1 MKHILQISL
10 AGCCILGLFACSQP
24 EQKEHTA
31 SKQNQSYK
39 IIALSQQQ
47 LNEALQLPGEMEPF
61 QFVQLFPKVSGFVK
75 DVLVDRGTEVR
86 KGQVLIRLEAPE
98 LTEHSAAARLKYQAA
113 QAVFLTSK
121 DRYMRLVQTS
131 ATQGAVSPYDLSSAR
146 SHMIADSV
154 TYQGELSNYYA
165 TEDMKQYLVVTAPF
179 DGVITE
185 RNVHPGALV
194 GPGAQNGKPMLVL
207 QQQSKLRMMINVPE
221 QYSMQVKDKD
231 QVNFTVNAMPG
242 KVFEGVIARSSG
254 SLNDNF
260 RSETVEV
267 DIDNSHHQFKAG
279 MYAEVSLKAAG
290 SVNAFVLPKTAI
302 VTTTEKKYIVA
313 VEHNQA
319 HLIDVSEGNQHD
331 GDVEVFGQL
340 KPGEQVVANPS
351 YKIKEGDSMPTAA
364 LTMKK

>member
-10 AGCCILGLFACSQP
+10 TSCCIVGLFACGQP
-24 EQKEHTA
+24 EKKEHNA
-31 SKQNQSYK
+31 KPKQSYK
-39 IIALSQQQ
+39 IISLSQQQ

-61 QFVQLFPKVSGFVK
+61 QFVQLFPKVSGFVR
-75 DVLVDRGTEVR
+75 DVLVDRGTEVH

-98 LTEHSAAARLKYQAA
+98 LAEHSAAARLKYQAA

-154 TYQGELSNYYA
+154 TYQGELSNYHA

-207 QQQSKLRMMINVPE
+207 QQQSKLRMMVNVPE
-221 QYSMQVKDKD
+221 QYSMQVRDKD
-231 QVNFTVNAMPG
+231 RVSFTVNAMPG
-242 KVFEGVIARSSG
+242 KVFDGVISRSSG

-260 RSETVEV
+260 RSETIEIDV
-267 DIDNSHHQFKAG
+267 DNSHHQFKAG

-290 SVNAFVLPKTAI
+290 SVNAFVLPKAAI
-302 VTTTEKKYIVA
+302 VTTTEKKYVVTIENGKV
-313 VEHNQA
+313 

-331 GDVEVFGQL
+331 GDIEVFGQL
-340 KPGEQVVANPS
+340 KPGEQIVANPS
-351 YKIKEGDSMPTAA
+351 YKIKEGDK
-364 LTMKK
+364 L